1 MPAEVETMFYY
12 NEVPWHGQGTKVD
25 HVLTAA
31 EAITAAGLD
40 WDVATVPIYVN
51 NVAGIKGYKKIDG
64 KKAIARMSDGKVLGV
79 LGDGYT
85 PVQNRDAFNFFDD
98 VVATKEAKYHTAG
111 SLQGGARVWLLAKLN
126 GSGPISIKG
135 DAVDKY
141 LLLMNG
147 HDGKLALKM
156 FFTPVRV
163 VCMNT
168 LMAAE
173 SGAARGTMFYS
184 RHTEG
189 IGGRI
194 EHAREILGITLKF
207 YERFTEQATQLASL
221 QLPAAQFPK
230 LLTAAFAVPVK
241 LLPGAGQ
248 TAGAKLASDVINF
261 DDLSKRREEQFATV
275 QRLFE
280 GEGKGLDVKGIKGT
294 KWAAYNAVVEYVDY
308 MKKYGGANPDDLRLK
323 NTWFSRGARIKQRA
337 WDYLIK
343 K

>member
-12 NEVPWHGQGTKVD
+12 NEVPWHGLGTKVD
-25 HVLTAA
+25 HALTAA
-31 EAITAAGLD
+31 EAITTAGLD
-40 WDVATVPIYVN
+40 WEVATVPIYVN

-64 KKAIARMSDGKVLGV
+64 KKAVARLTDGKVLGV

-85 PVQNRDAFNFFDD
+85 PVQNKDAFNFFDD

-111 SLQGGARVWLLAKLN
+111 SLQGGGRVWILAKLD
-126 GSGPISIKG
+126 GKAPISIKG
-135 DAVDKY
+135 DPVDKY

-173 SGAARGTMFYS
+173 AGAARGAMFYS

-207 YERFTEQATQLASL
+207 YERFTEQATHLATL
-221 QLPAAQFPK
+221 QLPAPQFP
-230 LLTAAFAVPVK
+230 LLLAAAF
-241 LLPGAGQ
+241 G
-248 TAGAKLASDVINF
+248 TAGAIRPQDVVQL
-261 DDLSKRREEQFATV
+261 DDLSTRRQEQFATV

-280 GEGKGLDVKGIKGT
+280 GEGKGLDTKGIKGT

-308 MKKYGGANPDDLRLK
+308 AKKYGGANPDDLRLK

-343 K
+343 AK